1 MYTVIIFLI
10 FSLLTPVLNST
21 FFVVLILSL
30 KFISLISTT
39 LIKTSDSFTSS
50 NVALKASIS
59 CVGILEIKPT
69 VSIIVAF
76 FEFKNILLILVSR
89 VAKSSSLAYSFFFVN
104 LLNNV
109 DFPEL
114 V

>member
-1 MYTVIIFLI
+1 M
-10 FSLLTPVLNST
+10 
-21 FFVVLILSL
+21 
-30 KFISLISTT
+30 STT

-50 NVALKASIS
+50 NVALKASIN
-59 CVGILEIKPT
+59 CVGILDIKPT

-76 FEFKNILLILVSR
+76 FELKNNLLILVSS
-89 VAKSSSLAYSFFFVN
+89 VAKSSSLEYSFFFVN

-109 DFPEL
+109 DLPEL